1 MKINCKFCDTQVLVK
16 NEIIY
21 MQCMCDEEFRMASLD
36 KIKYGFH
43 NDRVYLL
50 DNTQE
55 RNCIYDQVEQNKQ
68 KGSVCNVR

>member
-1 MKINCKFCDTQVLVK
+1 
-16 NEIIY
+16 